1 MAKTATSG
9 VQRAPSL
16 ALQVHA
22 ALLELIT
29 GGQIQPGERVVIER
43 LAEQLGVSQT
53 PVREAVARLAQEGL
67 IAEAASGRLHVVE
80 LSEQYVRDVFT
91 VRGALEGLCAELAA
105 PLIAPAALAQLRAQL
120 DETTAG
126 LARGDHGPYTRSD
139 ASLHRLVIGATTN
152 RVLAKELASL
162 QPHVD
167 LIRGYSQ
174 RTEGAHL
181 RASHEEHL
189 QIVAALAARNGA
201 AARSAMEQHIRNAGE
216 RIIQLIDF

>member
-1 MAKTATSG
+1 MVNPASG
-9 VQRAPSL
+9 AVRRSPSL
-16 ALQVHA
+16 AIQVHT

-67 IAEAASGRLHVVE
+67 IAEVASGRLHVVE
-80 LSEQYVRDVFT
+80 LSEQYVRDVFA
-91 VRGALEGLCAELAA
+91 VRGALEGLCAELVA
-105 PLIAPAALAQLRAQL
+105 PLLAPAGLELLRAEM
-120 DETTAG
+120 DATTAA

-139 ASLHRLVIGATTN
+139 ATLHQLMIGATTN
-152 RVLAKELASL
+152 RVLAKELRSL

-189 QIVAALAARNGA
+189 RIVAALERRDGAEARQ
-201 AARSAMEQHIRNAGE
+201 AMEQHIRNAGE
-216 RIIQLIDF
+216 RIVQLIDF

>member
-1 MAKTATSG
+1 MTKPATSG
-9 VQRAPSL
+9 VQRSPSL
-16 ALQVHA
+16 ALQAHS

-29 GGQIQPGERVVIER
+29 SGQIPPGERVVIER

-67 IAEAASGRLHVVE
+67 IVEQATGRLHVVE

-91 VRGALEGLCAELAA
+91 VRGALEGLCAELAT
-105 PLIAPAALAQLRAQL
+105 PLLAPAELALLGAQMA
-120 DETTAG
+120 ETSAA

-139 ASLHRLVIGATTN
+139 ASLHRLLTGATTN
-152 RVLAKELASL
+152 RVLAKELTSL

-174 RTEGAHL
+174 RNEGAHL

-189 QIVAALAARNGA
+189 RIVAALAARDSA

>member
-1 MAKTATSG
+1 MPKLAAGG
-9 VQRAPSL
+9 VQRSPSL
-16 ALQVHA
+16 ALQAHA

-67 IAEAASGRLHVVE
+67 VVEAANGRLQIVE
-80 LSEQYVRDVFT
+80 ISEQYVRDVFL
-91 VRGALEGLCAELAA
+91 VRAALEGLAAELATSRLSDEDLA
-105 PLIAPAALAQLRAQL
+105 TLKALL
-120 DETTAG
+120 DETSAALT
-126 LARGDHGPYTRSD
+126 LGDHKPYARSD
-139 ASLHRLVIGATTN
+139 ASLHQLVITRTNN
-152 RVLAKELASL
+152 RVLAKELRSL

-174 RTEGAHL
+174 RTEGEHL
-181 RASHEEHL
+181 RTSHQEHL
-189 QIVAALAARNGA
+189 QIVAALTARDGA
-201 AARSAMEQHIRNAGE
+201 RAREAMEQHIRRAGE

>member
-1 MAKTATSG
+1 MVKPAIIG
-9 VQRAPSL
+9 VQRSPSL
-16 ALQVHA
+16 ALQVHT

-67 IAEAASGRLHVVE
+67 IAEMANGRLHVVE
-80 LSEQYVRDVFT
+80 LSEEYVRDVFL
-91 VRGALEGLCAELAA
+91 VRGALEGLCIEIAT
-105 PLIAPAALAQLRAQL
+105 PLIAPASLDLLRAQL
-120 DETTAG
+120 DETSRALG
-126 LARGDHGPYTRSD
+126 RGDHRPYAQSD
-139 ASLHRLVIGATTN
+139 ASLHHLVISATTN
-152 RVLAKELASL
+152 RVLAKELRSL

-174 RTEGAHL
+174 RTDGAHL

-189 QIVAALAARNGA
+189 SIVAALANRDSTRARHT
-201 AARSAMEQHIRNAGE
+201 MEQHIRNAGE

>member
-1 MAKTATSG
+1 MDKPATTG
-9 VQRAPSL
+9 VQRSPSL

-29 GGQIQPGERVVIER
+29 SGQIQPGERVVIER

-67 IAEAASGRLHVVE
+67 IAEAASGRLHVVA
-80 LSEQYVRDVFT
+80 LSEQYVRDVFL
-91 VRGALEGLCAELAA
+91 VRGALEGLCIELATPMIAPAELEALRA
-105 PLIAPAALAQLRAQL
+105 QMDETTAALAQ
-120 DETTAG
+120 
-126 LARGDHGPYTRSD
+126 GDHRPYTQSD
-139 ASLHRLVIGATTN
+139 ASLHRLVIGATAN
-152 RVLAKELASL
+152 RVLAKELRSL

-189 QIVAALAARNGA
+189 RIVAALAARDSA
-201 AARSAMEQHIRNAGE
+201 AARREMEQHIRNAGE